1 MGDGSKLMKCKKCNQ
16 IFLQGGVW
24 NKKITLGLEK
34 VQN

>member
-1 MGDGSKLMKCKKCNQ
+1 MKYKKCNQ

-24 NKKITLGLEK
+24 NEKITLGLEK